1 MSESPGRKSVNA
13 HTTPFLPYD
22 MEGPVQPE
30 MSWLP
35 LSYDDAD
42 RPRHVPHAHGAR
54 RGDDRARPRG
64 HGGVPRSSRA
74 TSSTRT
80 ARRSAPATS

>member
-1 MSESPGRKSVNA
+1 MSYFPDRKAVYA

-35 LSYDDAD
+35 
-42 RPRHVPHAHGAR
+42 
-54 RGDDRARPRG
+54 
-64 HGGVPRSSRA
+64 
-74 TSSTRT
+74 
-80 ARRSAPATS
+80 